1 MVTEQLEK
9 LKTEREERARVGATT
24 PPSPAVETDL
34 ADTRHILQPVDRGE
48 NPDSPSD
55 SRYVIYFRGVVPG
68 GGMATK

>member
-55 SRYVIYFRGVVPG
+55 SR
-68 GGMATK
+68 

>member
-1 MVTEQLEK
+1 MVIEQLEK

-24 PPSPAVETDL
+24 PPSPAVETEP

-55 SRYVIYFRGVVPG
+55 SR
-68 GGMATK
+68 